1 MTTVVIEQELGK
13 SIKIVEGLG
22 PGVAGR
28 YEVNVDGTSLVV
40 DGDGILST
48 AFSIVFIDTED
59 PLLAT
64 IFSNHFTPALSDPR
78 LAAKPYKIYRTP
90 SGSSYIYDVDPTTY
104 FGNYLRLGQATIS
117 EWRVS
122 GLTSNSFN
130 LPYVSPNNRI
140 MLFINGVHY
149 DDSQYTLSAMSVV
162 WAGSFNIEP
171 YDMVK
176 ILFI

>member
-28 YEVNVDGTSLVV
+28 YEVNIDGTSLVADASGV
-40 DGDGILST
+40 LST
-48 AFSIVFIDTED
+48 AFSIVFIDNED
-59 PLLAT
+59 PALAS
-64 IFSNHFTPALSDPR
+64 IFSNHYTPALADPR

-90 SGSSYIYDVDPTTY
+90 SGSSYVYDVDPIT
-104 FGNYLRLGQATIS
+104 GIGGYLKLGSTNIS

-122 GLTSNSFN
+122 GLASNSFD
-130 LPYVSPNNRI
+130 LPYVPPNNRI

-149 DDSQYTLSAMSVV
+149 DDSQYTLSETSVV
-162 WAGSFNIEP
+162 WAGSFDIEP
-171 YDMVK
+171 FDMVK
-176 ILFI
+176 VLFI